1 MTVLKRI
8 LNISLREVRNLVTN
22 PMYFLF
28 MVSAPIIVVL
38 FFTTFLRD
46 GQPVDM
52 PVGVV
57 DQDNTTTT
65 RRMVRMLDA
74 FQTSK
79 VVGQYATVADAR
91 RAIQRNEIYAFLY
104 IPAGTTSKLL
114 ASRKPSVSFYYSM
127 TTLTS
132 GSLLYRDL
140 KTIASLG
147 NAGVIQASL
156 RARGATDKQ
165 VMTYLQPILID
176 LHQITNPTMDYN
188 VFLTT
193 TLVPAV
199 LTLFMFLL
207 AAYSLGTELKFETG
221 PNLMHHAGDNIWIAL
236 VGKMFPMFFIFLNIF
251 FIYELYVYYFLGF
264 PHLGGPWPIALL
276 GVLTV
281 TASLGFGIFMFGL
294 VPQLRMSMSICSLW
308 AVLSFSLA
316 GAFFP
321 LSSMDAP
328 IQSVANLFPMRHYFL
343 IYQATVFNG
352 YPVSSVWINVVALV
366 AFSLLPLLVFPRIK
380 KALKYYVY
388 VP

>member
-1 MTVLKRI
+1 MTVFKRI

-46 GQPVDM
+46 GQPLDM

-65 RRMVRMLDA
+65 RRLVRMLDA

-91 RAIQRNEIYAFLY
+91 RAIQRNEIYAFFY
-104 IPAGTTSKLL
+104 VPAGTTSKLL
-114 ASRKPSVSFYYSM
+114 ASRKPKVSFYYSM

-147 NAGVIQASL
+147 NAGVIQGSL
-156 RARGATDKQ
+156 KARGATDKQ
-165 VMTYLQPILID
+165 IMTYLQPLQID
-176 LHQITNPTMDYN
+176 LHQIANPATDYN
-188 VFLTT
+188 VVLTT

-221 PNLMHHAGDNIWIAL
+221 PNLMLRAGDNIWIAL
-236 VGKMFPMFFIFLNIF
+236 VGKMLPMFFIFLNIF

-316 GAFFP
+316 GALFP
-321 LSSMDAP
+321 LASMDAP

-352 YPVSSVWINVVALV
+352 YPVSAVWINVVALV

-388 VP
+388 IP

>member
-132 GSLLYRDL
+132 GSLLYFS
-140 KTIASLG
+140 AS
-147 NAGVIQASL
+147 S
-156 RARGATDKQ
+156 
-165 VMTYLQPILID
+165 
-176 LHQITNPTMDYN
+176 
-188 VFLTT
+188 
-193 TLVPAV
+193 
-199 LTLFMFLL
+199 
-207 AAYSLGTELKFETG
+207 
-221 PNLMHHAGDNIWIAL
+221 
-236 VGKMFPMFFIFLNIF
+236 
-251 FIYELYVYYFLGF
+251 
-264 PHLGGPWPIALL
+264 
-276 GVLTV
+276 
-281 TASLGFGIFMFGL
+281 
-294 VPQLRMSMSICSLW
+294 
-308 AVLSFSLA
+308 
-316 GAFFP
+316 
-321 LSSMDAP
+321 
-328 IQSVANLFPMRHYFL
+328 
-343 IYQATVFNG
+343 
-352 YPVSSVWINVVALV
+352 
-366 AFSLLPLLVFPRIK
+366 PRITHTISAPVACAILYR
-380 KALKYYVY
+380 ALTFMSSWTK
-388 VP
+388 